1 MKDKIEL
8 YCELSHKLAMDHLI
22 ERFCFELEAN
32 RVIFNENDAEIYDL
46 LCMMKCKNNIMSAST
61 FSWWGA
67 WLKDSNQ
74 NGIVVAPQGNYFN
87 NKFLLDEW
95 VKL

>member
-32 RVIFNENDAEIYDL
+32 RVLFNENDISLEVLMNVEIVRFL
-46 LCMMKCKNNIMSAST
+46 VIKNIGMRI
-61 FSWWGA
+61 
-67 WLKDSNQ
+67 K
-74 NGIVVAPQGNYFN
+74 
-87 NKFLLDEW
+87 K
-95 VKL
+95 VKYC